1 MFDKY
6 YTLLEISNHASDEE
20 IKKAYRKMALLYHPD
35 KQNGKTETE
44 QQEAEVK
51 FKEIAEAYEI
61 LTNKEKYMNKPN
73 IGTNGFNGANGFKR
87 EFFDP
92 TEIFNQL
99 FKDINISNSNSRRQ
113 VHIGIRPNNLHI
125 RRNITQSSISIVNGR
140 RIETIVQT
148 VNGVTSQ
155 RTIVSGANINSG
167 VFNIHIR

>member
-6 YTLLEISNHASDEE
+6 YTLLEISNDASDEE

-61 LTNKEKYMNKPN
+61 LTNKEKYINKSPF
-73 IGTNGFNGANGFKR
+73 GFNGANGFKR

-99 FKDINISNSNSRRQ
+99 FKDMNISNAGRQ
-113 VHIGIRPNNLHI
+113 VHIGIRPNNRNI
-125 RRNITQSSISIVNGR
+125 QRNITQSSISIVNGKR
-140 RIETIVQT
+140 VETIVQT

-155 RTIVSGANINSG
+155 RTIVSDANINPG
-167 VFNIHIR
+167 IFNIHIR